1 MKFRRNKKDFFEFEN
16 DRKTHVKLYKAGK
29 QWVSSLIS
37 SIGLIRAFKGRLDK
51 SAINTQ
57 LVSKEKDKKSEDKL
71 SSDGITAALK
81 GAAVLGAVGWGC
93 NVNYKYRF
101 SGYKAVRQQP
111 KLSN

>member
-1 MKFRRNKKDFFEFEN
+1 FRRNKKDFFEFEN

-37 SIGLIRAFKGRLDK
+37 SIGLIRVFKGKLDK
-51 SAINTQ
+51 STMNTQ

-81 GAAVLGAVGWGC
+81 GAAALGA
-93 NVNYKYRF
+93 
-101 SGYKAVRQQP
+101 
-111 KLSN
+111 